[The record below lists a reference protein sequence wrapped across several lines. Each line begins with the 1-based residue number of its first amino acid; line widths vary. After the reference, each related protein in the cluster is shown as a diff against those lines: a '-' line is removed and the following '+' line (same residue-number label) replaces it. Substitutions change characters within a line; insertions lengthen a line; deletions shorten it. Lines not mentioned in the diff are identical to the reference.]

1 MASLSLRR
9 TALTGLLAL
18 ALAASLAACDGSTSA
33 SESPSAT
40 PSASS
45 APCEPDEIAMSGID
59 GIVVD
64 ADGNPLADISV
75 QIDAGGGFTGDAHTT
90 SDGTFSADGVT
101 GDFVITTIDIAYD
114 PVTRRVSVPCG
125 ETVEVE
131 LVLTP
136 TGG

>member
-1 MASLSLRR
+1 
-9 TALTGLLAL
+9 
-18 ALAASLAACDGSTSA
+18 
-33 SESPSAT
+33 
-40 PSASS
+40 
-45 APCEPDEIAMSGID
+45 MSGID

-64 ADGNPLADISV
+64 SDGKPLDDIFV
-75 QIDAGGGFTGDAHTT
+75 QIEAGGGFTGDTRT
-90 SDGTFSADGVT
+90 GPDGIFSAPGVT